1 MTRASMETARAEPP
15 GKPYFQ
21 TLAYPPSPPGSVLE
35 PRARSARFPVYPPSV
50 ERPPAVERNA
60 GGQWCADAEYSAC
73 MYETYT

>member
-1 MTRASMETARAEPP
+1 MVTELDDKL
-15 GKPYFQ
+15 GFC
-21 TLAYPPSPPGSVLE
+21 LAPAIDLINPPSPPGSVLE